1 MFVLLLCQSKE
12 RRKRNLGCLPE
23 HLQLEDE
30 GIIFQAT
37 HLTTLFPELVFCLVL
52 SKIQLS
58 QSVLKLS
65 GIVCIMQN
73 SASIQPRAYL
83 PKFELPT

>member
-37 HLTTLFPELVFCLVL
+37 HLTTLFPELVFCLVPH
-52 SKIQLS
+52 IP
-58 QSVLKLS
+58 SVFNLFDQFVLLDLF
-65 GIVCIMQN
+65 GHVW
-73 SASIQPRAYL
+73 
-83 PKFELPT
+83 F